1 MYPIEDIQLANILEN
16 DKDDTFRNYDLN
28 YKNLL
33 IETEKK
39 GSSPTHQQLTRRW
52 IEMFENLEKSYDDP
66 EEGLKRFTQAYLAC
80 VSAVDDN
87 IGQVINA
94 IDNSRLKDNT
104 IIILVSDH
112 GWTMGE
118 KDHVYKNSLWEES
131 TRIPMTIR
139 APGVTKFKSKVTHPV
154 SLIDIFPT
162 LQDICNLKGNI
173 TKDKKP
179 YKADGFSLKPFLK
192 NGRCTFYKQPTKEFL
207 LEMIWTQLS
216 EGEKYD
222 FVYILDKVNKPA
234 IAAKIAKIKNI
245 IGPGFKNQKKW
256 LTVKNFLNEEDLKL
270 NYSERS
276 QKLLKI
282 NSITIENKYPNLE
295 IDVESLKKNNSD
307 LILDGKKIAFG
318 VDSFEDYKMWYE
330 EDFIKLA
337 DLLFEKKLFNY
348 VYLICSPEKSHIA
361 KKIIAESNKN
371 YFIDC
376 SNKDLQGVILAIKNS
391 DFFLG
396 NNSGPLNLAAA
407 LGIKSF
413 GLIANDPVSELKYS
427 KIIPIVPKDY
437 VDNVWHRDRKG
448 MKNLKPDE
456 VFNQVIE
463 NL

>member
-1 MYPIEDIQLANILEN
+1 MNKICIVYTHHKLGDLIWQLPYIKAISQHHQTNIDLVVREKTQAQNILKDLKHINQIFYN
-16 DKDDTFRNYDLN
+16 DFRKGLFYWV
-28 YKNLL
+28 YVFKL
-33 IETEKK
+33 IKVFKTE
-39 GSSPTHQQLTRRW
+39 
-52 IEMFENLEKSYDDP
+52 EYN
-66 EEGLKRFTQAYLAC
+66 
-80 VSAVDDN
+80 
-87 IGQVINA
+87 
-94 IDNSRLKDNT
+94 
-104 IIILVSDH
+104 
-112 GWTMGE
+112 
-118 KDHVYKNSLWEES
+118 
-131 TRIPMTIR
+131 
-139 APGVTKFKSKVTHPV
+139 
-154 SLIDIFPT
+154 
-162 LQDICNLKGNI
+162 
-173 TKDKKP
+173 
-179 YKADGFSLKPFLK
+179 
-192 NGRCTFYKQPTKEFL
+192 
-207 LEMIWTQLS
+207 
-216 EGEKYD
+216 

-234 IAAKIAKIKNI
+234 IAAKMAKIKNI
-245 IGPGFKNQKKW
+245 IGPGFINQKKW

-295 IDVESLKKNNSD
+295 IDVESLKKNNSN
-307 LILDGKKIAFG
+307 LLVNGKKIAFG

-337 DLLFEKKLFNY
+337 DLLFEKKLFDY
-348 VYLICSPEKSHIA
+348 IYLVCSPEKSHIA
-361 KKIIAESNKN
+361 KKIITESNKN

-437 VDNVWHRDRKG
+437 VDNVWHRDRNG